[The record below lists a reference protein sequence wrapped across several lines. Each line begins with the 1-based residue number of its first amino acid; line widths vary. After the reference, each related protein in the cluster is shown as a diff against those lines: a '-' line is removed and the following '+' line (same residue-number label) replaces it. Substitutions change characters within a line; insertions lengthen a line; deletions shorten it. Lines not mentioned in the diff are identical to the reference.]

1 MEEPVSYLITIEYGG
16 MFNGIDSDSAAEF
29 TFFIPVPVMLGAGG
43 VTPLTLG
50 YIKIQVVLYSCI
62 AIMRVAC

>member
-1 MEEPVSYLITIEYGG
+1 